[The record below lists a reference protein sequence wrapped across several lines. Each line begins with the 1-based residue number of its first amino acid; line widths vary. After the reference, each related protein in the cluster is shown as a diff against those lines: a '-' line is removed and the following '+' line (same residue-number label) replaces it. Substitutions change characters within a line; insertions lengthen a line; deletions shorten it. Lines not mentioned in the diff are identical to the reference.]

1 MNHETLLVMSN
12 QDIYALAD
20 IAEAAQVEIQ
30 ENFNQIDPII
40 GVSRSLRESGFPVD
54 VMTIDC
60 LQSGKRITLLVNDEK
75 PGQVSYQFGF
85 KDRAPD
91 SVFTDVA
98 FQQLTRSQLCSWIQS
113 YFSADIP

>member
-1 MNHETLLVMSN
+1 MNYETLLAMSN

-40 GVSRSLRESGFPVD
+40 GVSRRLRQSGFPVD

-91 SVFTDVA
+91 RVFTDVA
-98 FQQLTRSQLCSWIQS
+98 FQQLTRSQLCRWIQS
-113 YFSADIP
+113 YFSEDKL